1 MTMRAVLSGLPQD
14 RVPPDLESDSLERLG
29 RRGPHWVCFAGAGLF
44 LCALG
49 SSRFWGGRALFF
61 TRDSFRPLTH
71 P

>member
-44 LCALG
+44 LCALMAASG
-49 SSRFWGGRALFF
+49 AARAPFF
-61 TRDSFRPLTH
+61 TRDSFRPLTQ